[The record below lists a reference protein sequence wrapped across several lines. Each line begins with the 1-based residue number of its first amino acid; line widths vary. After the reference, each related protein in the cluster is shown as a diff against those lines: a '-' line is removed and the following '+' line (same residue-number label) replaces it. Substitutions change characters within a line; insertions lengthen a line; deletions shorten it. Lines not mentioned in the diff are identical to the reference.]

1 MRETSRKEGVT
12 VDLKGIKVGFGITGS
27 HCTLERVF
35 KVLEILHN
43 DYGAEIVPVLSPA
56 LQTSENRFG
65 CPQKWQDRLSC
76 ITDHP
81 SIEAAEPIG
90 PKKLLDVMVI
100 APCSGNTLAKLS
112 HGIIDS
118 PVLMAAK
125 AQLRNGRPVVL
136 AVSTNDGLGINGKN
150 IGSLLATK
158 NIYWVPFGQD
168 DPVGKE
174 YSLVAKMELLPETV
188 KESLNRKQIQP
199 ILIEY

>member
-1 MRETSRKEGVT
+1 
-12 VDLKGIKVGFGITGS
+12 
-27 HCTLERVF
+27 
-35 KVLEILHN
+35 
-43 DYGAEIVPVLSPA
+43 
-56 LQTSENRFG
+56 
-65 CPQKWQDRLSC
+65 
-76 ITDHP
+76 
-81 SIEAAEPIG
+81 
-90 PKKLLDVMVI
+90 
-100 APCSGNTLAKLS
+100 
-112 HGIIDS
+112 
-118 PVLMAAK
+118 MAAK